1 MRRFSEDPYSND
13 EFEIN
18 SDSSFVEDLNK
29 LNLDSSSDYE
39 FPQGND
45 EQWKELNK
53 FSFDSSSDYEIP
65 KGNYEFDADQVEEFP
80 KGNEEE
86 WINLNYSNFKELI
99 DILNNEKSEKYKV
112 AVILLEP
119 WDSIQYYNLN
129 PGRLTTLNIKFN
141 DQYYVL
147 DMFYDF
153 GTAEL
158 LESNPK
164 LYYNMDF
171 EGNITQANDTRYKIS
186 FKNKNN
192 ETGVL

>member
-13 EFEIN
+13 EFEFN
-18 SDSSFVEDLNK
+18 SDSSFVEEFPQGNDEDWNK

-39 FPQGND
+39 FP
-45 EQWKELNK
+45 
-53 FSFDSSSDYEIP
+53 
-65 KGNYEFDADQVEEFP
+65 KGNEFDADQVEEFP
-80 KGNEEE
+80 KGNDEE

-99 DILNNEKSEKYKV
+99 DMLNNEKTEKYKV

-158 LESNPK
+158 LESTPK

-171 EGNITQANDTRYKIS
+171 EGNIIQANDTRYKIA

-192 ETGVL
+192 ETGFL